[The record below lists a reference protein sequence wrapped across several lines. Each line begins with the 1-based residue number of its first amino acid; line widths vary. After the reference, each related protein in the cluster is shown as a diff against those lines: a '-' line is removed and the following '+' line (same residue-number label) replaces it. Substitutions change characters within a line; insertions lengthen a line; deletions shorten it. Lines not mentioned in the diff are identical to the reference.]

1 MGKHS
6 RPKGPGKHEKRKD
19 GGEVRSNDP
28 TRCTHPDNKRGQ
40 RCKHC
45 GTLIA

>member
-6 RPKGPGKHEKRKD
+6 RPKGHVRHEKRTND
-19 GGEVRSNDP
+19 GDVRSNDP
-28 TRCTHPDNKRGQ
+28 TKCTHPDNKVGE